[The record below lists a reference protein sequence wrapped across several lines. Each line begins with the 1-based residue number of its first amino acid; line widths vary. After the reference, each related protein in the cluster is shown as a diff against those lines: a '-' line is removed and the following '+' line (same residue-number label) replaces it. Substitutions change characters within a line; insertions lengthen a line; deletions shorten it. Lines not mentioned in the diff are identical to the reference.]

1 MMPDG
6 KGWINVFI
14 PANIRFNLY
23 PTRESV
29 AMENKMACIPIQ
41 IPLISNMQDAY
52 KPIND
57 ITKHFKN
64 QFI

>member
-14 PANIRFNLY
+14 PATIRFNLY

-29 AMENKMACIPIQ
+29 TMENKMACIPTQ

-52 KPIND
+52 KPISD

-64 QFI
+64 